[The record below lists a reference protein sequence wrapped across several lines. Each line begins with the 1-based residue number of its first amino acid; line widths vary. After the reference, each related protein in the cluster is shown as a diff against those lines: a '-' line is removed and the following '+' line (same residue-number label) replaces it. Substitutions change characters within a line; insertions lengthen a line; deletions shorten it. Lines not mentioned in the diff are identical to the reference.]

1 MLQAPQRR
9 GASTER
15 SRSVLRMADLDSRNG
30 SKSRQHA
37 AHDTAK
43 EQAWRLPL
51 AESGLAQAIVSAAQ
65 KLKEAQVSKNL
76 KLLADF
82 VPDVAIGRMK
92 SSKAPFKGINL

>member
-1 MLQAPQRR
+1 MANL
-9 GASTER
+9 E
-15 SRSVLRMADLDSRNG
+15 SRDG
-30 SKSRQHA
+30 SKSRRHA
-37 AHDTAK
+37 AHDTPK
-43 EQAWRLPL
+43 EQAWRLAL

-92 SSKAPFKGINL
+92 PSKPPFEGINL